1 MTARKTIV
9 CTKPAACL
17 SAGIIDPLMH
27 TRTRR
32 SRSEKLRF
40 ASLAAPLVILL
51 LVSSCS
57 LVHNKV
63 EVEKLLTPLAEANTP
78 DLIATVNKMVSVR
91 SIHGRVDIQ
100 FEDTSFATSG
110 IAEKYRT
117 ADGSITLQRPG
128 KVYLIIQGPLAIDI
142 AQMTSDGEH
151 FRIAILKGDEKF
163 RRFVKGTNNAVYP
176 KLDMDGDSAS
186 GGDKKSKSSEAQTV
200 NALSNLRP
208 QHLTD
213 ALLLRPIDAHAAG
226 IFYARSEAFES
237 EKDPSKIDSN
247 KRIVRGYY
255 LLDELQPSS
264 DNTARLLRRFWF
276 DRVGGIRLARLQS
289 FNEQGV
295 LVNDVSYGPLTKFGA
310 EGNALM
316 PVKISLT
323 RPQEHYKI
331 SITYQTP
338 ESLTIDKDYADE
350 AFVLT
355 NKWDLTEVDLDAR
368 KSSPP
373 KN

>member
-1 MTARKTIV
+1 MDK
-9 CTKPAACL
+9 
-17 SAGIIDPLMH
+17 
-27 TRTRR
+27 RTRR
-32 SRSEKLRF
+32 RLSAKFKVAATSAL
-40 ASLAAPLVILL
+40 LAILL
-51 LVSSCS
+51 IASACS
-57 LVHNKV
+57 LVHKRV
-63 EVEKLLTPLAEANTP
+63 EVERLLAPLADANTAE
-78 DLIATVNKMVSVR
+78 LIAAVNKMVGVR

-128 KVYLIIQGPLAIDI
+128 NVYLVIQGPLAIDI

-151 FRIAILKGDEKF
+151 FRIAILKGDEKY
-163 RRFVKGTNNAVYP
+163 RRFVKGTNNAAYP
-176 KLDMDGDSAS
+176 KLDGDSAPNA
-186 GGDKKSKSSEAQTV
+186 DKKNKRSSEAQTV

-213 ALLLRPIDAHAAG
+213 ALLIRPIDAHAAG
-226 IFYARSEAFES
+226 VFYAQSEAFES
-237 EKDPSKIDSN
+237 ERDPTKTDSS

-264 DNTARLLRRFWF
+264 DNSARLLRRFWF

-289 FNEQGV
+289 FDEKGV

-310 EGNALM
+310 EGNVLM
-316 PVKISLT
+316 PEKISLT
-323 RPQEHYKI
+323 RPQDHYKI
-331 SITYQTP
+331 TITYQMP
-338 ESLTIDKDYADE
+338 ESLTIDHDYPAE

-355 NKWDLTEVDLDAR
+355 NKWDLTEVDLDA
-368 KSSPP
+368 KKPNPP